1 MRWFFRDLS
10 ISRKLAIVFIVML
23 ILMGIGGVVGV
34 YNATQIFKVTERLY
48 LDSFKR
54 VEFLSSAQ
62 SELLSARQEIFLYA
76 MVKDPASRDFLKL
89 RVLERKKK
97 IGAILIQYS
106 AMRATAEDKG
116 RYKRLISDLEE
127 FWRVHLRVLSIS
139 NARERDKAIS
149 ITQTE
154 GYKTFATS
162 MNTLKSLL
170 DKSRTSAFSA
180 YERSGY
186 FARIIIAVTLA
197 FTLSAIVLA
206 VGLWL
211 ALRRSIVRPILA
223 LESSARSI
231 ASGDLTARV
240 PVMSDDEIGSLALE
254 FNLMS
259 KSLQEYYNTLESRVR
274 ERTDDL
280 RVTNEDLSAKQK
292 ELELANM
299 GLTEANRMKSQ
310 FLANVS
316 HELRTPL
323 NSILGF
329 SELLGE
335 KAFGNLNE
343 KQSQYVSF
351 IHSSGEHLLRLINN
365 IIDLSKIDV
374 DKMEVMVELFPISEA
389 IGEVLS
395 IIRPLAH
402 DKNVT
407 IETKLVPASPKIRAD
422 KSKFKKI
429 MLNVLSNAV
438 KFNKPGG
445 RVEISWTVSEE
456 TAGRKFARFIVFSV
470 MDTGIG
476 IKEEDKDRLF
486 KTFEQVDSSFNREYE
501 GSGLGL
507 VLTKRLTELHGGRIW
522 FESEEG
528 SGTTV
533 YIKLPQGTADIELPD
548 FSDLMHFEQ
557 NNHNKPLVLIACESP
572 DINHLMQIYLSGA
585 PYETLSLSDGLELV
599 NMAIDRQPFVIIMG
613 ISLPGKD
620 GWEVLKELKAYE
632 PTEHIPVIVVSSS
645 EDSALSMSLGAEAHI
660 GRSIDKADLLAAL
673 DSIKRSY
680 KTHVSEKKILLAF
693 NSQDKIE
700 DAVQGL
706 KGRGFTVLVSGTE
719 AETYEAASENK
730 PRCILINLETNNIE
744 GVIDLITR
752 LRAIDGM
759 KETSFAALGHGSI
772 ISEVKKR
779 LEEMDVMVVNSTGQS
794 ASDAIIRAIE
804 TLQSV

>member
-10 ISRKLAIVFIVML
+10 ISRKLAIVFVVML
-23 ILMGIGGVVGV
+23 VLMGLGGVVGV

-54 VEFLSSAQ
+54 VEFLSSAEG
-62 SELLSARQEIFLYA
+62 ELLSARQEIFLYA
-76 MVKDPASRDFLKL
+76 MVKDPASRDFLKV
-89 RVLERKKK
+89 RVLERNKK
-97 IGAILIQYS
+97 IGAILMEYS
-106 AMRATAEDKG
+106 NMIDSPEDKEH
-116 RYKRLISDLEE
+116 YKRLNADIEE

-139 NARERDKAIS
+139 NVRQRDKAIS

-154 GYKTFATS
+154 GYKTFATA

-170 DKSRTSAFSA
+170 DKSRSSALSA

-186 FARIIIAVTLA
+186 FARIIIAVTLV

-223 LESSARSI
+223 LESSARAI
-231 ASGDLTARV
+231 ASGDLTGRV
-240 PVMSDDEIGSLALE
+240 PIMSDDEIGSLALE

-280 RVTNEDLSAKQK
+280 RVTNEELHGKQK

-299 GLTEANRMKSQ
+299 ELTEANRMKSQ

-335 KAFGNLNE
+335 KAFGSLNE
-343 KQSQYVSF
+343 KQSQYVDF

-374 DKMEVMVELFPISEA
+374 EKMEVMPELFPITEA

-402 DKNVT
+402 EKNVT
-407 IETKLVPASPKIRAD
+407 IETMLVPASPKIHAD

-438 KFNKPGG
+438 KFNKTGG

-456 TAGRKFARFIVFSV
+456 TAGREFERFIVFSI

-476 IKEEDKDRLF
+476 IKDEDKGKLF

-507 VLTKRLTELHGGRIW
+507 VLTKRLTELHGGSIW
-522 FESEEG
+522 FKSEEG
-528 SGTTV
+528 VGTTV
-533 YIKLPQGTADIELPD
+533 YIKLPQGTEDIELPD
-548 FSDLMHFEQ
+548 FSDFFQREQ
-557 NNHNKPLVLIACESP
+557 KNHNNPLVLMACESP
-572 DINHLMQIYLSGA
+572 DINHLMEIYLSGA
-585 PYETLSLSDGLELV
+585 PYDTLSVSDGLELL
-599 NMAIDRQPFVIIMG
+599 NMAIDRQPFAIIMG

-620 GWEVLKELKAYE
+620 GWEVLRELKAYE
-632 PTEHIPVIVVSSS
+632 PTKHIPVIVVSSS
-645 EDSALSMSLGAEAHI
+645 EDSNLSMALGAVAHI
-660 GRSIDKADLLAAL
+660 GRSIDKAGLLAAL
-673 DSIKRSY
+673 ESINTGRETEVPQKR
-680 KTHVSEKKILLAF
+680 ILLALT
-693 NSQDKIE
+693 SPDEII
-700 DAVQGL
+700 DAVKEL
-706 KGRGFTVLVSGTE
+706 NSRGFAVLSTQTE
-719 AETYEAASENK
+719 DETYEAAAENK
-730 PRCILINLETNNIE
+730 PHCLLINLEVGKIE
-744 GVIDLITR
+744 GVLDLIAS
-752 LRAIDGM
+752 LRGLDGL
-759 KETSFAALGHGSI
+759 KETSFAALAHDSLT
-772 ISEVKKR
+772 EDVKKQ
-779 LEEMDVMVVNSTGQS
+779 LDGFGVTVVNSAGPST
-794 ASDAIIRAIE
+794 SDSILRAIE
-804 TLQSV
+804 SLQFL